1 MLSGTKIKEVSLHC
15 SGSLLCFYIVEFC
28 LDVLDVI
35 FSTLRCLPLQSCH
48 KLAVQVL
55 EMMGRQGVSALY
67 WLSGF
72 MEREQAAAASR
83 AEQWLDD
90 VMRQGRQQA
99 AVSQETLKVPA
110 RSQPGKDGRKEGR

>member
-1 MLSGTKIKEVSLHC
+1 MHC